1 MALMLGIETSCD
13 ETAAAVVETG
23 GRIRSNVIY
32 SQIVHHAPYGGV
44 VPEVAARLHAE
55 RLPDLI
61 EEALRRAAVEW
72 GDLAGVAVTSGPGLA
87 TSLLVGVAAG
97 KALALR
103 LGRPLW
109 SVHHLMGHLESV
121 FHDPA
126 ATVEDRVARGVVL
139 LVSGGHTCMVRV
151 GGGSEPQ
158 LIGTTLDD
166 AAGEALDKA
175 ARILGL
181 GYPGGPAM
189 EAAAREGNPTAME
202 FPRGGME
209 EGDLPPGS
217 GLRPDLCFSFS
228 GLKTSLLYRHREAVR
243 CGRVL
248 RVADWAASY
257 QEAVVDALA
266 LRVRRAVEE
275 VRPAFLGLGG
285 GVARNERLR
294 GRIAEEAARAG
305 CRCLVAPPE
314 LCTDNGAMI
323 AAAALA
329 GRGTIADPPEALEI
343 RPNWPLRG

>member
-1 MALMLGIETSCD
+1 MAWMLGIETSCD

-55 RLPDLI
+55 RLPDLV
-61 EEALRRAAVEW
+61 EEALRRAAVGW
-72 GDLAGVAVTSGPGLA
+72 SDLAGVAVTSGPGLA
-87 TSLLVGVAAG
+87 TSLLVGVAAA

-109 SVHHLMGHLESV
+109 AVHHLMGHLESV
-121 FHDPA
+121 YHDPA
-126 ATVEDRVARGVVL
+126 ATAEDRVARGVVL
-139 LVSGGHTCMVRV
+139 LVSGGHTCVVLV
-151 GGGSEPQ
+151 GGGAEAKVV
-158 LIGTTLDD
+158 GTTLDD

-181 GYPGGPAM
+181 GYPGGPAI
-189 EAAAREGNPTAME
+189 EAAAREGDPTAIE
-202 FPRGGME
+202 FPRGE
-209 EGDLPPGS
+209 IDAGDLPSES
-217 GLRPDLCFSFS
+217 GLRPHLCFSFS
-228 GLKTSLLYRHREAVR
+228 GLKTSLLYRHREAIR
-243 CGRVL
+243 SGMSL

-257 QEAVVDALA
+257 QEAVVDSLA
-266 LRVRRAVEE
+266 VRMRRAAEE
-275 VRPAFLGLGG
+275 FRPAFIGVGG

-294 GRIAEEAARAG
+294 RRMAEEAGRAG
-305 CRCLVAPPE
+305 CRCLVSPPE

-329 GRGTIADPPEALEI
+329 GRGTVADPPEALEI
-343 RPNWPLRG
+343 RPNWPLGR